1 MFGDVMAWI
10 FAGLGVVAAFA
21 SIVYMEWRSWKEPA
35 RDALMD
41 AHDNLWSG
49 SASAMTGNHDAN
61 Q

>member
-1 MFGDVMAWI
+1 MAWI
-10 FAGLGVVAAFA
+10 FVGLGVVAAFA